1 MNNAIVIRCLAIA
14 CLFYALACST
24 PGRSSGREVKKET
37 KDKRK
42 SPIVLTAKE
51 GSYYINLR
59 QNNFFDYFGLDSNNK
74 AQLFAGSYEFEGD
87 SLMMAFYNNNQPGD
101 LTGKGLVDK
110 AANQL
115 ILFSKDAAKNRKMD
129 IIMNTRNN

>member
-1 MNNAIVIRCLAIA
+1 MNKAIVIRCFAIVG
-14 CLFYALACST
+14 LFYVLACST

-42 SPIVLTAKE
+42 SPIILTAKE
-51 GSYYINLR
+51 GNYYINLR
-59 QNNFFDYFGLDSNNK
+59 QNNFFDYYGLDSNNK
-74 AQLFAGSYEFEGD
+74 AQLYAGSYEFKGD

-101 LTGKGLVDK
+101 LIGKGLVDK

-115 ILFSKDAAKNRKMD
+115 ILFSKDAGKNRKME
-129 IIMNTRNN
+129 ILLGRQ